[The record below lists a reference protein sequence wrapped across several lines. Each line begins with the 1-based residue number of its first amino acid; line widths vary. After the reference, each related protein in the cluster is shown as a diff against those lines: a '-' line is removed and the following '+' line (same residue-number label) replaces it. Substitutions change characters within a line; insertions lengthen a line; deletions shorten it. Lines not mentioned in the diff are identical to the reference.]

1 MSICNR
7 GRLQPNGRVHNGE
20 VEDYRFNFGPN
31 AVTLTDLQ
39 ATTVST
45 GGRLMEMLR
54 SWLQR

>member
-1 MSICNR
+1 MHHDEVPI
-7 GRLQPNGRVHNGE
+7 GIAENGE
-20 VEDYRFNFGPN
+20 VEDYRLPFGTN

-45 GGRLMEMLR
+45 GGRLMAMLR